1 MSTKIVFFFL
11 SAATLQT
18 IKNRKGAR
26 QIIKNGDE
34 NRGKNGRKIQR
45 AAAVVLSGL
54 GDIARSDDRG

>member
-1 MSTKIVFFFL
+1 MFFFI
-11 SAATLQT
+11 SCDVADDKKQ
-18 IKNRKGAR
+18 RKGAR